1 VGRSPV
7 EVDELVEHWTV
18 LEDEQQLV
26 AGKRGATRLGFALLL
41 QFYTRLGRFPRG
53 RSELPQEAVDSS
65 LPVRCRWRPVTWAFT
80 SGLVARSSI
89 TAPRSASIWAT
100 GSVASRMR
108 RG

>member
-41 QFYTRLGRFPRG
+41 KFYTRSGPVSPGPLGAAAG
-53 RSELPQEAVDSS
+53 G
-65 LPVRCRWRPVTWAFT
+65 
-80 SGLVARSSI
+80 SGLR
-89 TAPRSASIWAT
+89 
-100 GSVASRMR
+100 
-108 RG
+108 

>member
-1 VGRSPV
+1 
-7 EVDELVEHWTV
+7 VDELVEHWTV

-65 LPVRCRWRPVTWAFT
+65 LPVRCTGPGRAAAHHVTAT
-80 SGLVARSSI
+80 AATTAAQHRSERQRVQRL
-89 TAPRSASIWAT
+89 APAEQQVT
-100 GSVASRMR
+100 HR
-108 RG
+108 RRD